1 MGLKLTKR
9 GLSSCGGDGD
19 DEAVTHTSTATDD
32 CQSVDL
38 GDDKVRY
45 V

>member
-1 MGLKLTKR
+1 MVG
-9 GLSSCGGDGD
+9 GGDSD

-38 GDDKVRY
+38 GDDKVRF